1 MKHAQHKR
9 TKTRAVNI
17 PAALSA
23 VWQAST
29 PVALKDIKVDD
40 ALICNV
46 HGGMACQVMSLTTTG
61 AYVQLSSGV
70 KAMLV
75 ASSLRQPPEAKS

>member
-46 HGGMACQVMSLTTTG
+46 HGGMRCTVISLTTSG
-61 AYVQLSSGV
+61 ADVQLSNGV
-70 KAMLV
+70 KAQLLLP
-75 ASSLRQPPEAKS
+75 SLRRPPEAA